1 MNFKYI
7 ISLCLVCM
15 VSIRVSAQVEKKI
28 YQTLVINDST
38 KQIYFNFSD
47 SCIITYW
54 KQEDK
59 IMVETF
65 VLMGVKNEEI
75 ITNLANEGRYSI
87 VSESRTSVN
96 TLKFAAKRPV
106 LKKPKGGVILENVVV
121 HIYLPESFELKNEV
135 AYRTA
140 TEIMM
145 ARKQ

>member
-1 MNFKYI
+1 MNFKYV
-7 ISLCLVCM
+7 ISLCLACM
-15 VSIRVSAQVEKKI
+15 VSICVSAQVEKKV

-87 VSESRTSVN
+87 VSENRTSVN

-106 LKKPKGGVILENVVV
+106 LKKPKGGVIPENIVV

-135 AYRTA
+135 AYRIA